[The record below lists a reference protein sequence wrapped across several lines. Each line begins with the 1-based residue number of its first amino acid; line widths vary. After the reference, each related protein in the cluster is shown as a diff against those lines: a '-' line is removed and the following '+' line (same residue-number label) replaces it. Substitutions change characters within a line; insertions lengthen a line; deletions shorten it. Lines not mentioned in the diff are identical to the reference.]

1 MRKLLLGA
9 ITILILACSENKEN
23 EGMQSASS
31 AIKTRSGTWILEQ
44 VKDTYVFG
52 EQLQLQC
59 SGEGY
64 SGKIHS
70 AVLEMKT
77 DTNEKYLA
85 ISSGSC
91 ADLDFNNVYAFKL
104 GKCYIKVTIFVLTD
118 TGGGEQDFVEEET
131 NVLEFRVKGPS
142 ISNIMKMSE
151 VTQRMDECWKNS
163 ILSEKSHSRRE
174 FGFTLQM
181 HTYSNAAPKYSFI
194 DGSAMSSND
203 CSTGGINTITF
214 TIRTNEYN
222 ESASYSVALF
232 HTHPPL
238 TNCPSTSSRI
248 TGPSSLDDDT
258 SNTNKIP
265 SVIFDYGDR
274 NEQIYG
280 GHSSNLPYV
289 ISYAGSYDQRL

>member
-85 ISSGSC
+85 HR
-91 ADLDFNNVYAFKL
+91 DLAL
-104 GKCYIKVTIFVLTD
+104 ILIL
-118 TGGGEQDFVEEET
+118 
-131 NVLEFRVKGPS
+131 
-142 ISNIMKMSE
+142 IMFMLLNW
-151 VTQRMDECWKNS
+151 V
-163 ILSEKSHSRRE
+163 
-174 FGFTLQM
+174 
-181 HTYSNAAPKYSFI
+181 
-194 DGSAMSSND
+194 
-203 CSTGGINTITF
+203 
-214 TIRTNEYN
+214 
-222 ESASYSVALF
+222 
-232 HTHPPL
+232 
-238 TNCPSTSSRI
+238 
-248 TGPSSLDDDT
+248 
-258 SNTNKIP
+258 
-265 SVIFDYGDR
+265 SVI
-274 NEQIYG
+274 
-280 GHSSNLPYV
+280 LK
-289 ISYAGSYDQRL
+289 

>member
-131 NVLEFRVKGPS
+131 NVLEFRVK
-142 ISNIMKMSE
+142 
-151 VTQRMDECWKNS
+151 
-163 ILSEKSHSRRE
+163 
-174 FGFTLQM
+174 
-181 HTYSNAAPKYSFI
+181 
-194 DGSAMSSND
+194 
-203 CSTGGINTITF
+203 
-214 TIRTNEYN
+214 
-222 ESASYSVALF
+222 
-232 HTHPPL
+232 
-238 TNCPSTSSRI
+238 
-248 TGPSSLDDDT
+248 
-258 SNTNKIP
+258 
-265 SVIFDYGDR
+265 
-274 NEQIYG
+274 
-280 GHSSNLPYV
+280 
-289 ISYAGSYDQRL
+289 